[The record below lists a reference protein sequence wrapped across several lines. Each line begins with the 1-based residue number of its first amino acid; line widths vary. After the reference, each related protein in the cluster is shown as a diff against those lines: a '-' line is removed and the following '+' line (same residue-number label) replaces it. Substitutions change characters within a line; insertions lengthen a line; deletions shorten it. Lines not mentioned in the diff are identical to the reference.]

1 MSKEKIQLLSHHV
14 RHIKGLYPRTKGME
28 ERAVMVYNVF
38 KKLKLPSGEP
48 QYPNVTEG
56 EMLQTEIKAA
66 HAVLE
71 NNYQEIQD
79 RKEDGTKFFDI
90 ICYSCPNYKKEP
102 EECRLNK
109 ILDKMSMMEE
119 IRFFFHMEVVSMPVL
134 LKFYLQNLKEDLS

>member
-14 RHIKGLYPRTKGME
+14 RSLKYLYPSTKGME
-28 ERAVMVYNVF
+28 ERAVMVYDVYR
-38 KKLKLPSGEP
+38 KLRLPNGEL

-56 EMLQTEIKAA
+56 EMLQTEIKVA

-71 NNYQEIQD
+71 NNYQEIPD
-79 RKEDGTKFFDI
+79 RKRDGTKFFDI

-102 EECRLNK
+102 EECRAEK
-109 ILDKMSMMEE
+109 ICNEMSIMEY
-119 IRFFFHMEVVSMPVL
+119 IRYSFYRKFTSMPVL